1 MRQDFTDRPRPEWVV
16 LQTRHHGAQ
25 GGVDLQ
31 VAFRGHPHQGVGGH
45 SHLGD
50 ACEIVDG
57 VGGDRRRAVEGSH
70 GFVHDNVSAVG
81 HHHAG
86 SWEGFLDQGHFEQAV
101 HAQGDLRPCC
111 APGVHPSAQALMSL
125 PGEAIAF
132 APGSVHGGH
141 RELSLHRRH
150 AHQGIR
156 HCFTRACIVLVR
168 HHDALDKGRQCG
180 EVFEGVG
187 VAHPDQRDATR
198 IDALCRQGLDQGR
211 NAFSLQ
217 PKIARGAMAHF

>member
-1 MRQDFTDRPRPEWVV
+1 
-16 LQTRHHGAQ
+16 
-25 GGVDLQ
+25 
-31 VAFRGHPHQGVGGH
+31 
-45 SHLGD
+45 
-50 ACEIVDG
+50 
-57 VGGDRRRAVEGSH
+57 
-70 GFVHDNVSAVG
+70 
-81 HHHAG
+81 
-86 SWEGFLDQGHFEQAV
+86 
-101 HAQGDLRPCC
+101 
-111 APGVHPSAQALMSL
+111 MSL

-132 APGSVHGGH
+132 APGSVHGRH
-141 RELSLHRRH
+141 RKLSLHRRH

-217 PKIARGAMAHF
+217 PKIARGAMAHFTGRHHDVVRLAHGVLDRLPAESASVFPQHMTFDLPCVAQVGAQLGFEWGAGGFVVREVEHGEAT